1 MGYSKFWL
9 SLLVICALLATAAST
24 FDIGGEAF
32 LPARSECRGTIAE
45 CMMMGKNAVLDFD
58 DGEFAMDSE
67 SNRRILAASKYI
79 GYGALL
85 KNSVPCSQRG
95 ASYYNCKPG
104 AQANPYTRGCSK
116 ITRCRS

>member
-1 MGYSKFWL
+1 MGYSKFSL

-32 LPARSECRGTIAE
+32 LPVRSECRGTIAE
-45 CMMMGKNAVLDFD
+45 CLTMGKNGISDLDD
-58 DGEFAMDSE
+58 EEFAMDSE

-79 GYGALL
+79 SYGAML
-85 KNSVPCSQRG
+85 KNSVPCSHRG